1 MATTPSAAVP
11 QSNVPIMSTKSL
23 QRWTLLACLC
33 AAQSAFAA
41 DQCEGILLLAKSAQ
55 TGFEDLTGPL
65 VAKNDRG
72 ESYQATYSVP
82 GGDCK
87 VFRATGLAPTY
98 ECIWDY
104 QKITPM
110 DLRTQAQKF
119 ATDVARCTRG
129 VTTMRTT
136 TTNPAGLPAEWQSAS
151 KKYARPVNFTITA
164 QDLMTPRGERLREIS
179 LSVEK
184 QVDK

>member
-1 MATTPSAAVP
+1 MAT
-11 QSNVPIMSTKSL
+11 NFR
-23 QRWTLLACLC
+23 QRWALLACLF

-41 DQCEGILLLAKSAQ
+41 DQCEGILMLAKSAQ
-55 TGFEDLTGPL
+55 NGFEDITGPL
-65 VAKNDRG
+65 AAKNDRG
-72 ESYQATYSVP
+72 ESYQATYSMP

-104 QKITPM
+104 QKISAM
-110 DLRTQAQKF
+110 ELRTQAQNF
-119 ATDVARCTRG
+119 ATQVSRCTRG

-151 KKYARPVNFTITA
+151 KKFARPVNFTVTA
-164 QDLMTPRGERLREIS
+164 QDLVSPRGERVREIS

-184 QVDK
+184 QVAEK